1 MEIVGGHDQLPPG
14 MPLRVASEQVE
25 QRRRILGDRL
35 VGGEEAQIGVGRRRR
50 RVVVASAQMN
60 VAAEPLPLVPH
71 HHRHLAVGLQVEESE
86 HDVHAGAFHLPR
98 PVHVVGLIEAGL
110 EFHQRRH
117 LLARLR
123 CRDQRPRNRR
133 VAAGA
138 VERLLDGEHAGIVG
152 GTRHEFHDRV
162 ERFVGMMQQDVPR
175 RDGGEDVAT
184 PPLETTGQP
193 WNEGLVVELLEA
205 GQLVEIPEGRQV
217 ERAVDPVDLA
227 VAVAGA
233 IVQVLS
239 VDDHV
244 GQRFV
249 GLRGD
254 LDPHRLAPLAGLEA
268 VLDQS
273 QHVVRLLLQQFQ
285 VAVPRD
291 AERRPGADLKSA
303 EQLRQTC
310 GHHIFEQHKARA
322 SRGGRGHHDDPRQD
336 LRHLHHGKQTIW
348 AQPLHV
354 FEHHAQIET
363 TIVITGRRVG
373 RIDRHRRED
382 RQDAV
387 LKKPVDV
394 FALLSFE
401 RVVSQELKTFGRHRR
416 PDAVLE
422 AAILPGDEILRAL
435 GHRLELLDRAETV
448 GRIIL
453 RGTLAEGLL
462 ADARQPDHE
471 EFVEVGTEDR
481 QKFEPLHQRVLGV
494 LRLLQHAEVELQ
506 PAQLAVEKR
515 LRTDFPVR
523 FPVR

>member
-1 MEIVGGHDQLPPG
+1 
-14 MPLRVASEQVE
+14 
-25 QRRRILGDRL
+25 
-35 VGGEEAQIGVGRRRR
+35 
-50 RVVVASAQMN
+50 
-60 VAAEPLPLVPH
+60 
-71 HHRHLAVGLQVEESE
+71 
-86 HDVHAGAFHLPR
+86 
-98 PVHVVGLIEAGL
+98 
-110 EFHQRRH
+110 
-117 LLARLR
+117 
-123 CRDQRPRNRR
+123 
-133 VAAGA
+133 
-138 VERLLDGEHAGIVG
+138 
-152 GTRHEFHDRV
+152 
-162 ERFVGMMQQDVPR
+162 MQQDVPR

-184 PPLETTGQP
+184 PPLETARQP

-233 IVQVLS
+233 IVQVLG

-303 EQLRQTC
+303 EQLRQPC

-322 SRGGRGHHDDPRQD
+322 ARGGRRHHDDPRQD

-363 TIVITGRRVG
+363 AIVITGRRVG
-373 RIDRHRRED
+373 RIDRHRRQD

-387 LKKPVDV
+387 LKEPVDV
-394 FALLSFE
+394 LPLLSFE
-401 RVVSQELKTFGRHRR
+401 RVIAKELKTFGRHRR

-462 ADARQPDHE
+462 ADARQTDHE
-471 EFVEVGTEDR
+471 EFVEVRAEDR
-481 QKFEPLHQRVLGV
+481 QKFQPLHQRILGV
-494 LRLLQHAEVELQ
+494 LGLLQHPQVELQ
-506 PAQLAVEKR
+506 PAQLTIEET
-515 LRTDFPVR
+515 LRADFPIRLIVPHR
-523 FPVR
+523 HRLPQACMFRQKPPLGRPKPLDAAAGPAAECTLCLGGSIGSPPHLNRIHIFTPLFHPAVMPR